1 MTKALSTSSTRPQQ
15 LLTRILEEP
24 ELVSIVQSLEAPVL
38 SKLID
43 HIGLED
49 SGELVALATT
59 EQLKQ
64 IFDEDLWKS
73 QKPGKDA
80 TFDAERFGLWL
91 QVMME
96 AGVEFTAQK
105 LTELDEDLV
114 TLALCKH
121 VLVINIDELA
131 ERMSGNS
138 RSDDD
143 DLTDKALES
152 CLYEEFAEYQVIAK
166 DHQSWDAIV
175 AVLIELDKNS
185 HDFMTRML
193 DRCCYASTEYIEDNG
208 GLHNVLSSEDML
220 ESDVAAERED
230 RREQE
235 GYVAPSSAA
244 SFLNLARVTPTE
256 QLAASQSRDHITQSY
271 FRAVEAPR
279 RGGPKKDAQALPQ
292 GAPGQM
298 AQSEK
303 VVRFLQELREAEVLE
318 EPRQHPLLAA
328 GARQEVRAEP
338 LIKHAIAAVRE
349 RNLTAY
355 LERLKELS
363 YLANVLMSGCSL
375 GGRVFRPLEAADAA
389 VAVCNLGLERL
400 LREEA
405 VGSAES
411 EVTVA
416 QAAELLERQ
425 ELVKLFQVGWSLL
438 HQDVLLFTARSLQ
451 DLLTRMASGLR
462 DAQKVKELTRMAAT
476 LKADI
481 NAGKPWQS
489 RSRLDGLGLILDR
502 STLLSFKALLSEYPF
517 LPRAIADGSVD
528 TTKREAR
535 FIFTAKHL
543 QAVQDYLKGLGKEPA
558 SPSRGRPAAPA
569 PAKESPPPEKDGRRR

>member
-1 MTKALSTSSTRPQQ
+1 MTKALSTSSSRPQQ

-96 AGVEFTAQK
+96 AGVEFAAQK

-121 VLVINIDELA
+121 VLVINIDQLA

-166 DHQSWDAIV
+166 DHQSWDAIL

-208 GLHNVLSSEDML
+208 GLYNVLSSEDML
-220 ESDVAAERED
+220 EADVAAERED

-235 GYVAPSSAA
+235 GYVAPSSAT

-256 QLAASQSRDHITQSY
+256 QLAASQARDHITQSY

-279 RGGPKKDAQALPQ
+279 RAGPKKDAQALPR
-292 GAPGQM
+292 GAPGQS

-303 VVRFLQELREAEVLE
+303 VVLFLQQLREAEVLE
-318 EPRQHPLLAA
+318 EPRQNPLLAA
-328 GARQEVRAEP
+328 GEQQVVRAEP
-338 LIKHAIAAVRE
+338 LSKHAIAALRE

-363 YLANVLMSGCSL
+363 YLANVLMSGCSF

-389 VAVCNLGLERL
+389 VAVCNLGLERFL
-400 LREEA
+400 QEDAGAA
-405 VGSAES
+405 VS
-411 EVTVA
+411 EMTVE

-425 ELVKLFQVGWSLL
+425 DLVKLFQVGWSIL

-489 RSRLDGLGLILDR
+489 RGRLDGLGLILDR
-502 STLLSFKALLSEYPF
+502 STLLSLKALLSEYPF
-517 LPRAIADGSVD
+517 LPRAIADGAVD
-528 TTKREAR
+528 TKKREAR
-535 FIFTAKHL
+535 FIFTAKHI
-543 QAVQDYLKGLGKEPA
+543 QAVQDYLKGLGKDPA